1 MIIVFFSQDKYFL
14 MYILRCITMMY
25 FVGCLCFG
33 CILGCS
39 KSWLSLLLQ
48 HCLAKIDRVSFG
60 IMTAE
65 DKGLSK
71 VKLCE
76 TSKKFNI

>member
-1 MIIVFFSQDKYFL
+1 MIIVFLSQDPYFL
-14 MYILRCITMMY
+14 MYDTMY
-25 FVGCLCFG
+25 YHDVLCWLPLFRLH
-33 CILGCS
+33 CRS

-71 VKLCE
+71 VKLRE